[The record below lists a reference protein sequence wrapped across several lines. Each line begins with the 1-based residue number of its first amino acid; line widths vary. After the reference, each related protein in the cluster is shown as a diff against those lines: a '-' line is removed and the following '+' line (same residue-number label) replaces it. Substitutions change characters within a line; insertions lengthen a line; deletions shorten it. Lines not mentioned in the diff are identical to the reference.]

1 MASGR
6 VYAEVGGGG
15 VKEEGITIWKK
26 GRGTGG
32 LIISAR
38 EVQYSN
44 F

>member
-6 VYAEVGGGG
+6 VYAEVGVG

-26 GRGTGG
+26 GRGRGG

-38 EVQYSN
+38 GVQYSN